1 MSKGGSCHKFLP
13 AVAGKHE
20 LRTLAQIDEPPYD
33 VIQQSAQRGPLGDTW
48 YNHLDS
54 FEQTSP
60 MSRFLPAQMSSTDAD
75 RTIIEEK
82 NGDFV

>member
-48 YNHLDS
+48 YNHLDKRCLVS
-54 FEQTSP
+54 L
-60 MSRFLPAQMSSTDAD
+60 M
-75 RTIIEEK
+75 RTIVEL
-82 NGDFV
+82 

>member
-48 YNHLDS
+48 YNHLG
-54 FEQTSP
+54 
-60 MSRFLPAQMSSTDAD
+60 
-75 RTIIEEK
+75 K
-82 NGDFV
+82 NYVRIKALEIGGPKK